1 MVHNYTDGIL
11 HEGHPRTVPVE
22 ARGLE
27 NVHTFKEY
35 TDPSHFSYGG

>member
-1 MVHNYTDGIL
+1 MVHDCTDVIL
-11 HEGHPRTVPVE
+11 RDGRPRTVLVE

-35 TDPSHFSYGG
+35 TDPYHFAYGG